1 MNAKQLLI
9 YKRICI
15 TNTITNTTSFHTLK
29 LLNDLTDVIYEHEIV
44 SRNYN
49 CFHTKQ

>member
-9 YKRICI
+9 YKRICT

-44 SRNYN
+44 SINYN
-49 CFHTKQ
+49 CFHIEQ